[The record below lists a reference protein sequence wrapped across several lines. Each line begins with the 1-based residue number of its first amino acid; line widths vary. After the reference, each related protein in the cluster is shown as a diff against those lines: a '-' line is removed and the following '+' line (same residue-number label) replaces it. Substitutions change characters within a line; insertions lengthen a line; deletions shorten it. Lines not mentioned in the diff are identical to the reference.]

1 MAKLVFTMSQSLDG
15 YVDHDRF
22 GGPPG
27 EALFQ
32 HFIEQVRGL
41 SGSIYGRRIYEIMRV
56 WDEDHPK
63 WSAQFREFAEVW
75 RRQHKWVVS
84 RTLKSVGPNASL
96 LTGDLKTAVR
106 KLKSEMPGEIAVAG
120 PELAGSLTQ
129 LGLIDEYAIY
139 VRPVVL
145 GSGKPYFTVPPPKLR
160 LLASD
165 LIAEDTVRLRYA
177 LA

>member
-27 EALFQ
+27 EALFE

-56 WDEDHPK
+56 WDEEHPD
-63 WSAQFREFAEVW
+63 WTPQFRGFAEVW
-75 RRQHKWVVS
+75 RRQPKWVVS
-84 RTLKSVGPNASL
+84 HTLKSVGPNATL
-96 LTGDLKTAVR
+96 VTGDLQTAVR
-106 KLKSEMPGEIAVAG
+106 KLKSEQPGEIAVAG

-165 LIAEDTVRLRYA
+165 LIAEDTMRLRYVPA
-177 LA
+177 